1 MAKGQSE
8 KKNREKDQS
17 SGENK
22 HAKTNSAI
30 ISDKHSLLEHDEDQ
44 TMKINY
50 PLTLFYDGACGVCST
65 EIRYYR
71 SIADQR
77 LKFVNIASADFDAEA
92 FGKTIDEFQEKLHA
106 RDADGHYYA
115 GVEAFRRLWE
125 ALPSTFYPLLSSFV
139 GLPGIHL
146 SARAGYAVFARYRH
160 LLPSSRAT
168 SCQVFNKH

>member
-1 MAKGQSE
+1 VQTSE
-8 KKNREKDQS
+8 Q
-17 SGENK
+17 NK
-22 HAKTNSAI
+22 HAKANSAI
-30 ISDKHSLLEHDEDQ
+30 ITYEHIFHEHDEGHA
-44 TMKINY
+44 MKINY

-77 LKFVNIASADFDAEA
+77 IIFVNIASVNFAAEA
-92 FGKTIDEFQEKLHA
+92 FGKTMDEFQEKLHA
-106 RDADGHYYA
+106 RDAEGHYYT

-125 ALPSTFYPLLSSFV
+125 ALPSPFYPLLSSFV

-160 LLPSSRAT
+160 LLPSSSTT
-168 SCQVFNKH
+168 SCQIFNKQ